1 MPKYFQI
8 ECGLKCMDTAGSL
21 TLRYKD
27 GVCAL
32 GGFHAFNDGP
42 ESEVCFLNSI
52 LYYGGAVSIL
62 FRSARTSSSSSV
74 CLFVCPYETS

>member
-8 ECGLKCMDTAGSL
+8 ECGLKCMDTAVCL
-21 TLRYKD
+21 TLRFKD

-52 LYYGGAVSIL
+52 LFYGGSVSIFFFWFIL
-62 FRSARTSSSSSV
+62 ILNGLKFRIHGCTI
-74 CLFVCPYETS
+74 